1 MASVDEIH
9 SNLGALQQQLDELT
23 RLKSIIDRLGDTQD
37 AAHKAVRAAEDVT
50 GSSQAVVQ
58 TFEQSAKQIEESEI
72 LQHIGQIEVLIENF
86 HAVRE
91 ELQLQVDA
99 IPERIATPLQAQK
112 DELTEATERASRLQ
126 IDATKEAIGNHQEHV
141 TDQIKTVRDAHVAQQ
156 EALVAQVEEIETET
170 DKLVRLLNEAQ
181 LSSRLQA
188 LQSAV
193 SNVNQA
199 VQNTLSRL
207 DAAEQ
212 RLSSSVDEQRRVQE
226 RSKQEI
232 DRQMEAIQDSLRD
245 LQSDNQTLRLLLI
258 GILVLG
264 FLIAGTLALYG
275 LL

>member
-58 TFEQSAKQIEESEI
+58 TFEHSAKQIEESEI
-72 LQHIGQIEVLIENF
+72 LQHIGQIEVLIEDF

-91 ELQLQVDA
+91 ELQAQVDA

-126 IDATKEAIGNHQEHV
+126 IDATKEAIGNHQEHI
-141 TDQIKTVRDAHVAQQ
+141 TDQIKTVRDA
-156 EALVAQVEEIETET
+156 LVAQAEEIKTEAET
-170 DKLVRLLNEAQ
+170 LVRLLNEAQ
-181 LSSRLQA
+181 LSSRLQG

-207 DAAEQ
+207 DAVEQ

-264 FLIAGTLALYG
+264 FLMTGTVALYG
-275 LL
+275 FL

>member
-23 RLKSIIDRLGDTQD
+23 RLKSIIDRLGETQD
-37 AAHKAVRAAEDVT
+37 AARQAVHAAEDAT

-72 LQHIGQIEVLIENF
+72 LQHIDQIEALVGEFNS
-86 HAVRE
+86 VRE
-91 ELQLQVDA
+91 ALQSQVDA
-99 IPERIATPLQAQK
+99 IPERITEPLQAQK
-112 DELTEATERASRLQ
+112 DELTEVTERASRVQ
-126 IDATKEAIGNHQEHV
+126 IDATKEAIGDHQEHV
-141 TDQIKTVRDAHVAQQ
+141 TDQIETVRDTQVSQQ
-156 EALVAQVEEIETET
+156 EALMAQVEEIETHIET
-170 DKLVRLLNEAQ
+170 LVRLVNEAQ

-226 RSKQEI
+226 RGKQEI
-232 DRQMEAIQDSLRD
+232 DRQMEAIQDSLRN
-245 LQSDNQTLRLLLI
+245 LESDNQTLRLLLI
-258 GILVLG
+258 GILILT
-264 FLIAGTLALYG
+264 FLMGAGLTLSAFS
-275 LL
+275 